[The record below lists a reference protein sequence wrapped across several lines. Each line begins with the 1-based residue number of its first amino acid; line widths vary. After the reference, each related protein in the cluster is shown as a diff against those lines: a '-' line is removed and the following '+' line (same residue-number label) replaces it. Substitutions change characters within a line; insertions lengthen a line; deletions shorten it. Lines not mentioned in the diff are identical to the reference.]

1 MKTQVSIKQ
10 IIIDFIF
17 IGNQLKE
24 FFKDRKEYL
33 PIIEFINAEN
43 YLDEDL
49 QIPYPKMKDVEA
61 GTGLKTH
68 ILRKFL
74 LQMHSEIFT
83 YERKL
88 NLSFKNIIYHFYI
101 SYLDYRCQFTV
112 DYLTHLPRIGDSM
125 SIPFVS
131 ALIPINYF
139 YVQDIKHELENNT
152 QIIIIT
158 LKVGSHS
165 EYFRYMKD
173 RAIELG
179 EISFRES
186 YELSENEIK
195 KIIYSKSHYR

>member
-24 FFKDRKEYL
+24 FFKDREEYL
-33 PIIEFINAEN
+33 PIIEYINAEN
-43 YLDEDL
+43 YLDEKL
-49 QIPYPKMKDVEA
+49 QIPYPKMKDIETA
-61 GTGLKTH
+61 TGLKTH

-101 SYLDYRCQFTV
+101 SYFDYQCQFSV

-125 SIPFVS
+125 SLPFVS

-165 EYFRYMKD
+165 EYYSYMKD
-173 RAIELG
+173 RALELG

-186 YELSENEIK
+186 YELNENEIK
-195 KIIYSKSHYR
+195 KIIYSKPNYR

>member
-43 YLDEDL
+43 YLDEEL
-49 QIPYPKMKDVEA
+49 QIPYPKMKDIETA
-61 GTGLKTH
+61 TGLKTH

-88 NLSFKNIIYHFYI
+88 NLSFKNIIYQFYI
-101 SYLDYRCQFTV
+101 SYFDYQCQFSV
-112 DYLTHLPRIGDSM
+112 DYLTYLPRIGDSM
-125 SIPFVS
+125 SLPFVS

-165 EYFRYMKD
+165 EYYSYMKD
-173 RAIELG
+173 RALELG

-186 YELSENEIK
+186 YELNENEIK
-195 KIIYSKSHYR
+195 KIIYSKPHYR